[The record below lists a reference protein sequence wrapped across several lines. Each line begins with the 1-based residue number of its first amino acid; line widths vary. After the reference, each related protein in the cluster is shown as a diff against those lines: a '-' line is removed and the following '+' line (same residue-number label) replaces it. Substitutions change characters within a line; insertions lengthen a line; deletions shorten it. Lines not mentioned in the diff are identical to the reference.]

1 MRFRFMMFPRSAAL
15 AALLFASPLP
25 GSLAAAAT
33 TPFDIQ
39 LPTANNNLF
48 TGHPERFYMYVDR
61 NFEGKRSKPWQGG
74 GYGFIRSPVRTKGK
88 VVYTRFH
95 EGIDISPVKRDRA
108 GNALDTVKS
117 IGKGTVVYANPVSG
131 RSNYGK
137 YVVVEH
143 RFPGGPFYS
152 LYAHLAAVSCKR
164 GDPVRAGSALGR
176 MGCTGVGLN
185 RTRSH
190 VHLEFCMMLSSHFDA
205 WHKTYAGATNYHGNH
220 NGMNLAGM
228 DIAKLFLLHRRN
240 PSVSVPDFIRS
251 TPIHFSVTVPRRG
264 VPDILR
270 LYPWLL
276 RGDARTSSPS
286 WEISFSNTGLPL
298 LATPSQRKVAKPV
311 LTRLR
316 RSDISYSLETRG
328 LLSGSGDHA
337 ALSRRGE
344 KLLALITGDFPYKN
358 RSTARAR

>member
-1 MRFRFMMFPRSAAL
+1 MLLRAAPL
-15 AALLFASPLP
+15 AALLFVSRHAD
-25 GSLAAAAT
+25 AAPAKT
-33 TPFDIQ
+33 TRFDIQ
-39 LPTANNNLF
+39 LPTANDNLF
-48 TGHPERFYMYVDR
+48 TGHPEDFYMYVDR
-61 NFEGKRSKPWQGG
+61 NFEGECSKPWQGG
-74 GYGFIRSPVRTKGK
+74 GYGFVRSPVRTRGR

-117 IGKGTVVYANPVSG
+117 IGEGTVAYANPVSG

-164 GDPVRAGSALGR
+164 GDPVHAGSPLGR

-190 VHLEFCMMLSSHFDA
+190 VHLEFCMLMSSRFDA

-228 DIAKLFLLHRRN
+228 DIAKLFLLHRQN
-240 PSVSVPDFIRS
+240 PSLSVPDFIRS

-264 VPDILR
+264 VPDIAR
-270 LYPWLL
+270 RYSWLI
-276 RGDARTSSPS
+276 RGDAKAPSPS

-298 LATPSQRKVAKPV
+298 LVMPSQRKVSKPA

-316 RSDISYSLETRG
+316 RSDVSYSLETRG

-337 ALSRRGE
+337 TLSRRGE
-344 KLLALITGDFPYKN
+344 KLIALITGEFPYKN
-358 RSTARAR
+358 RATARTR